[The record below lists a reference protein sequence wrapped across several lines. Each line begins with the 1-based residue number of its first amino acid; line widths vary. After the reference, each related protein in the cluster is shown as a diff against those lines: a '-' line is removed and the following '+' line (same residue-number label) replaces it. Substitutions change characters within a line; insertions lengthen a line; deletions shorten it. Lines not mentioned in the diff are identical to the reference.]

1 MGALGTI
8 TNEFKILEKGIAD
21 AEKAVKSFGKEMQNA
36 LSGNF
41 GNNPALHRIVT
52 QTNFTGGVG
61 KLFDQVK
68 KNKVKAYSGNPM
80 GEDVA
85 NELTGQLRHMAGL
98 WRGNRKGGNA
108 NIQKM
113 LASPM
118 ERIMEMLNTL
128 GVSSESMLKDL
139 SSVKPIK
146 FSTTEMKDAEEN
158 IKKYIE
164 GISRHLTGMESVFG
178 SIEKK
183 AGQEFK
189 TAKHQKGASKK
200 QSTTHKKSYVGGSDL
215 RIDSEKYARSEKYR
229 DLADQFISLSNRK
242 AGNYGRMADAALIN
256 ATLKGNKIFSGVG
269 ADYRGFWTE
278 IKQGFKNGIND
289 GMKNF
294 DLGQLFSD
302 TIKKGG
308 KFRRQN
314 KVLNKL
320 GYDSD
325 NLFETSA
332 VLKSKTFKDFAKD
345 KIKELGWQGQ
355 NVTYRD
361 ILNATTKHEKWQLR
375 QQLRVKDEID
385 FSSMSKTDKAKI
397 FAGLANND
405 KAKSMMGGM
414 KMGGVFLTAAAGVA
428 KLAEAA
434 VNLGKEC
441 IVAFE
446 GVEQLKTQLGVV
458 FGSNIQS
465 DKMFADIEAYA
476 KKSPFGVE
484 NMTQQAVLLK
494 QSGVYASDLMNT
506 LKRLGDISSGNNE
519 KMKSVSQVYARVM
532 SSQTVTAR
540 DMRQLSTAGVPSY
553 NALAD
558 SMGVDRGQIRSKL
571 QAGQVSYTDFQKM
584 IEKLTSEGGM
594 FYGATEIGAKTLAAR
609 KQNLRD
615 AQQMA
620 KANVGEYLLRQFNPL
635 QLISPVATL
644 LGLGANKTGTVEDGW
659 YSQVLGWLEKI
670 NGTIERSAEYANK
683 RMDTEVPEK
692 LKAEYEKQMA
702 IANDPKKS
710 ALDRAVAADEAKKL
724 ADRWGAAVE
733 KSISSGDW
741 LYNQATTDDKK
752 YLEQMEKAY
761 GMHFGSMQELWDQAD
776 FADFVLSKNS
786 YTDEYGYLAFEKD
799 LSTLL
804 EEFKEKNPNTKAQAM
819 TEEQLNAVKNGHFYQ
834 GEGFDK
840 NNEAFNLVKYRIDHY
855 FTEIVNA
862 TQRGCDEMD
871 AQINNV
877 KDTFDKFGNVNFG
890 KQGLDGYGAQHL
902 MSSALDDYH
911 NNSPVWQMAWKDQKA
926 YWDDQA
932 KKEIDTYSA
941 KTKTKDEKGNVKFD
955 FSGLDIEEMVRAQ
968 EVLTSSS
975 EKIQLLA
982 DPAHATDIT
991 GHLTGTAAEDKNAF
1005 LENLKELAK
1014 VAENSGGK
1022 DVFGPNFMN
1031 GMEELT
1037 KLLGKDDFGDHAVE
1051 NVKEVVRLLNEDLI
1065 GNIKAKLAGLTWE
1078 DNPEQKAKLEAML
1091 KAIEQSTNI
1100 KTHNDDTS
1108 GINARKQASL
1118 RSHVISQITGV
1129 SAERVDNTWQKN
1141 GQNASM
1147 NAYLNNFSQR
1157 QTFAQL
1163 GKALMQNGAELKD
1176 VARAMQE
1183 GKNGQKYG
1191 MYDWNKSTSSIEEQA
1206 AQKNIATQEAL
1217 ISAYQQ
1223 QIDALQELTVGSI
1236 ATRDQWDNLGSLSA
1250 QLGVAF
1256 ELSAKTLADGTV
1268 QFTDATIQ
1276 SAHKMM
1282 EELNLNKFVRQMDLI
1297 MNRAADREK
1306 DERRNAT
1313 VENKILKGEISGVGY
1328 VKGNQVGKF
1337 ANPITEQ
1344 IKEQINKD
1352 TTTLAADFA
1361 KNTKFTGEDA
1371 KKDAE
1376 KTAKALQKFAE
1387 ATGKP
1392 FDVKVVEDK
1401 TADKLRSSGPDVRAI
1416 QATASA
1422 KMWADY
1428 NKIEGKEGVTKPS
1441 FQAWGKQSIRL
1452 YGEDQSRWAKYFDDA
1467 ARQNGL
1473 RGNITTWADWN
1484 ANTKNYELK
1493 RLNGQNV
1500 SNYKA
1505 PVEPETKGAKS
1516 YKLAYDVAQL
1526 KPLLDLYKEK
1536 AAAGELPEGSEEII
1550 SILGNLINSMG
1561 ALTIAVDGNTR
1572 AQEENSALKETRDLN
1587 NKLLDY
1593 LGSHGVLGED
1603 TKDRLSKLAFSDMEA
1618 SNPMLNG
1625 INTPFQEML
1634 LELRGMDRNVN
1645 YSEYRDRLVKDMLK
1659 GDRAEF
1665 NEKGERTKNAK
1676 IDLQEEFTEGIKDYL
1691 TSSGPGRRDSKKL
1704 YKALNTDEGRE
1715 MLKNSEVITEE
1726 QRSKLMDNGFKG
1738 FVDELKELDTTK
1750 LNEILSIFDNIKGDV
1765 DDIGKNF
1772 QEVTEQ
1778 EESAEAKLKGL
1789 RNVIQDEIK
1798 EGAIKAMNTGF
1809 SKAGDLAYKLQN
1821 NLIEGAD
1828 ATMEMKKALAGV
1840 GAEML
1845 SNIGST
1851 MTDTGLKIAGG
1862 AAVKGSWGLVAA
1874 GLALAAAGGAASFGG
1889 GMLSAFASDN
1899 NKGDSSEAEDQLAR
1913 LEDLKDNLAELLKQ
1927 AKDDAIYYETN
1938 LRQKQAV
1945 AFNDAVSSTNVNDAI
1960 ITPSGVVNTA
1970 PDDYIMAMKDPTQL
1984 MGKGG
1989 GGTNVSFSIVN
2000 ESGTPMTVTRSETR
2014 EGSGGTEIVA
2024 FVNAIVQKSMND
2036 GEYDDVMA
2044 GMQVR
2049 QRGSQISS

>member
-8 TNEFKILEKGIAD
+8 TSEFKILEKGIAD

-52 QTNFTGGVG
+52 KTNFTGGVG

-68 KNKVKAYSGNPM
+68 KNKVKAYSGDPM

-85 NELTGQLRHMAGL
+85 NELMGQLRHMAGL

-189 TAKHQKGASKK
+189 TEKHQKGASKK

-325 NLFETSA
+325 NLFDTSA

-345 KIKELGWQGQ
+345 KIKELGWQGK

-385 FSSMSKTDKAKI
+385 FSSMSKTDKAKT

-414 KMGGVFLTAAAGVA
+414 KMGGAFLTAAACVA

-441 IVAFE
+441 IAAFE

-553 NALAD
+553 TALAD

-609 KQNLRD
+609 KQNLSD
-615 AQQMA
+615 ARQMA

-635 QLISPVATL
+635 QFISPVAAL
-644 LGLGANKTGTVEDGW
+644 LGLGANKTGAVEDGW
-659 YSQVLGWLEKI
+659 YSRVLGWLEKI

-683 RMDTEVPEK
+683 KMDTEVPEK

-733 KSISSGDW
+733 KSISAGDW

-761 GMHFGSMQELWDQAD
+761 GMHFSSMQELWDQAD

-786 YTDEYGYLAFEKD
+786 YTDEYGYLSFDKD

-804 EEFKEKNPNTKAQAM
+804 EEFKKKNPNTTAQAM

-902 MSSALDDYH
+902 MRSALDDYH

-991 GHLTGTAAEDKNAF
+991 GHLTGTAASDKNAF
-1005 LENLKELAK
+1005 LKNLEDLAK
-1014 VAENSGGK
+1014 VAEKSGGK
-1022 DVFGPNFMN
+1022 DVFGKDFMK
-1031 GMEELT
+1031 GMEDLT
-1037 KLLGKDDFGDHAVE
+1037 NLLSDETFGNEAVK

-1091 KAIEQSTNI
+1091 KAIEQSTNV
-1100 KTHNDDTS
+1100 KTHSDDTS

-1118 RSHVISQITGV
+1118 KSQVISQITGV
-1129 SAERVDNTWQKN
+1129 SAERV
-1141 GQNASM
+1141 QNSKESSVM

-1163 GKALMQNGAELKD
+1163 GKVLMQNGAELKD

-1282 EELNLNKFVRQMDLI
+1282 EELNMKKFNQQMDTIL
-1297 MNRAADREK
+1297 NRTID
-1306 DERRNAT
+1306 
-1313 VENKILKGEISGVGY
+1313 KIKGEQRDAGFKSMVLSGGIPTTSRIRADTVDTY
-1328 VKGNQVGKF
+1328 TQ
-1337 ANPITEQ
+1337 AMSAQTEELR
-1344 IKEQINKD
+1344 KTD
-1352 TTTLAADFA
+1352 
-1361 KNTKFTGEDA
+1361 KNTLVKSFMEIANNRVFDNEKEA
-1371 KKDAE
+1371 KLLGSE
-1376 KTAKALQKFAE
+1376 I
-1387 ATGKP
+1387 GKI
-1392 FDVKVVEDK
+1392 VGREIKVVQNK
-1401 TADKLRSSGPDVRAI
+1401 RSSGGNGYASFAEVDKKAKEMMNADFKNTGLNQEQFKNWALEGVQWGNGI
-1416 QATASA
+1416 QSRYNKYYALALRDSGYKNWPQISVDRNFDKSNTTASGTEFALATVNGQKESAYIKEAA
-1422 KMWADY
+1422 KDRVT
-1428 NKIEGKEGVTKPS
+1428 EGYGTESISKKEAEEAIDRLFSELDSGNLSEQLKDLLLELIGLKT
-1441 FQAWGKQSIRL
+1441 GGENLRTSID
-1452 YGEDQSRWAKYFDDA
+1452 E
-1467 ARQNGL
+1467 
-1473 RGNITTWADWN
+1473 
-1484 ANTKNYELK
+1484 NTKA
-1493 RLNGQNV
+1493 QD
-1500 SNYKA
+1500 KA
-1505 PVEPETKGAKS
+1505 SAQQEMATIND
-1516 YKLAYDVAQL
+1516 KLF
-1526 KPLLDLYKEK
+1526 EF
-1536 AAAGELPEGSEEII
+1536 
-1550 SILGNLINSMG
+1550 
-1561 ALTIAVDGNTR
+1561 
-1572 AQEENSALKETRDLN
+1572 
-1587 NKLLDY
+1587 
-1593 LGSHGVLGED
+1593 LGSKGVLGEEAK
-1603 TKDRLSKLAFSDMEA
+1603 TLENSKAFSEM
-1618 SNPMLNG
+1618 NPNNPLLHK
-1625 INTPFQEML
+1625 INNPFQDEL
-1634 LELRGMDRNVN
+1634 LEFNGMDRNID
-1645 YSEYRDRLVKDMLK
+1645 YKTYRRRRVGDMMDLSMSDKNGNGLLDEDETANKLK
-1659 GDRAEF
+1659 ADKQTHAAMR
-1665 NEKGERTKNAK
+1665 
-1676 IDLQEEFTEGIKDYL
+1676 DYL
-1691 TSSGPGRRDSKKL
+1691 TNGTGKRFAKEL
-1704 YKALNTDEGRE
+1704 YKNAPDK
-1715 MLKNSEVITEE
+1715 MK
-1726 QRSKLMDNGFKG
+1726 
-1738 FVDELKELDTTK
+1738 KELGS
-1750 LNEILSIFDNIKGDV
+1750 NYGE
-1765 DDIGKNF
+1765 F
-1772 QEVTEQ
+1772 QE
-1778 EESAEAKLKGL
+1778 KLKGMNDTEL
-1789 RNVIQDEIK
+1789 DDLFSRFK
-1798 EGAIKAMNTGF
+1798 GGGEGAFDGVKTSLEEVIAKMQEAGEYSAIFQYKLTQLGNSIKGEALKGAMNAINTGF
-1809 SKAGDLAYKLQN
+1809 TKAGDLAYKLQN

-1840 GAEML
+1840 AATML
-1845 SNIGST
+1845 ENIGAS
-1851 MTDTGLKIAGG
+1851 MTETGLSIAAG
-1862 AAVKGSWGLVAA
+1862 AAKTGNWSMVAA

-1899 NKGDSSEAEDQLAR
+1899 NKGDSDEAEDQLAR

-1945 AFNDAVSSTNVNDAI
+1945 AFNDAVSSTSVNDAI
-1960 ITPSGVVNTA
+1960 ITPNGVVNTA
-1970 PDDYIMAMKDPTQL
+1970 PDDYIMAMKDPTHL

-1989 GGTNVSFSIVN
+1989 GATNVSFSIVN
-2000 ESGTPMTVTRSETR
+2000 ESGTPMTVTGSETR
-2014 EGSGGTEIVA
+2014 QNGDTTEITA
-2024 FVNAIVQKSMND
+2024 IVNAIVQKSMND

-2044 GMQVR
+2044 GMQLR

>member
-8 TNEFKILEKGIAD
+8 TSEFKVLEKGIAD

-52 QTNFTGGVG
+52 KTNFTGGVG

-68 KNKVKAYSGNPM
+68 KNKVKAYSGDPM

-553 NALAD
+553 TALAD

-615 AQQMA
+615 AHQMA
-620 KANVGEYLLRQFNPL
+620 KANVGEYLLRNFNPV
-635 QLISPVATL
+635 QLISPVAAL

-702 IANDPKKS
+702 IANDSKKS

-761 GMHFGSMQELWDQAD
+761 GMHFSSMQEIWDQAD
-776 FADFVLSKNS
+776 FADFVLAKNS

-804 EEFKEKNPNTKAQAM
+804 EEFKKKNPDTKAQAM

-834 GEGFDK
+834 AEGFDK

-902 MSSALDDYH
+902 MRSALDDYH
-911 NNSPVWQMAWKDQKA
+911 NNSPVWQMSWKDQKA

-1065 GNIKAKLAGLTWE
+1065 GNIKAKLVGLTWE

-1118 RSHVISQITGV
+1118 RAHVLSNVTGV
-1129 SAERVDNTWQKN
+1129 SAERVANSKE
-1141 GQNASM
+1141 SSVM

-1163 GKALMQNGAELKD
+1163 GKVLMQNGAELKD

-1206 AQKNIATQEAL
+1206 AQKNVATQEAL

-1282 EELNLNKFVRQMDLI
+1282 EELDFKKFNQQM
-1297 MNRAADREK
+1297 
-1306 DERRNAT
+1306 
-1313 VENKILKGEISGVGY
+1313 
-1328 VKGNQVGKF
+1328 
-1337 ANPITEQ
+1337 
-1344 IKEQINKD
+1344 
-1352 TTTLAADFA
+1352 TT
-1361 KNTKFTGEDA
+1361 
-1371 KKDAE
+1371 
-1376 KTAKALQKFAE
+1376 
-1387 ATGKP
+1387 
-1392 FDVKVVEDK
+1392 
-1401 TADKLRSSGPDVRAI
+1401 I
-1416 QATASA
+1416 I
-1422 KMWADY
+1422 
-1428 NKIEGKEGVTKPS
+1428 NKIEDQQHKEEGEAKIGSAVLEGKVSTSYVSSKNYGIIKQGLAQQVDVIKNEKDSTLKAGLNKSSFAGKEEAEEYVRTVNKKMRELGLDEIKVNVNTEKTTKGVATQSLVKEIDNLANKKLKDEYKATHPNDKNMGG
-1441 FQAWGKQSIRL
+1441 FYNWAKEEQYYKGWGNKSRYEMAYKDAVVEKGLGGSKFNTGYSGGEFYLNRLQGKNVKDLPKQS
-1452 YGEDQSRWAKYFDDA
+1452 GT
-1467 ARQNGL
+1467 G
-1473 RGNITTWADWN
+1473 
-1484 ANTKNYELK
+1484 
-1493 RLNGQNV
+1493 
-1500 SNYKA
+1500 
-1505 PVEPETKGAKS
+1505 ETKTTYSVQLNPK
-1516 YKLAYDVAQL
+1516 DVDKIVNSVKEDLTSGNVTDADVELVASLGGVRDKMGVLIDSIDKNTAAQ
-1526 KPLLDLYKEK
+1526 DH
-1536 AAAGELPEGSEEII
+1536 
-1550 SILGNLINSMG
+1550 
-1561 ALTIAVDGNTR
+1561 
-1572 AQEENSALKETRDLN
+1572 ENSLKEMEDIRG
-1587 NKLLDY
+1587 KMLDY
-1593 LGSHGVLGED
+1593 LGSHGLLGGTEEERERNKALRNDKAFADMD
-1603 TKDRLSKLAFSDMEA
+1603 T
-1618 SNPMLNG
+1618 SNPLINK
-1625 INTPFQEML
+1625 INTPHQDRL
-1634 LELRGMDRNVN
+1634 LELAGLSRNVDYDEFRKRRVN
-1645 YSEYRDRLVKDMLK
+1645 KIVNFGTDDKGKEKYLGLKD
-1659 GDRAEF
+1659 DA
-1665 NEKGERTKNAK
+1665 AV
-1676 IDLQEEFTEGIKDYL
+1676 EEMRHYL
-1691 TSSGPGRRDSKKL
+1691 TDTSSSKYVKKL
-1704 YKALNTDEGRE
+1704 KKVWNKDTGNEGVE
-1715 MLKNSEVITEE
+1715 
-1726 QRSKLMDNGFKG
+1726 
-1738 FVDELKELDTTK
+1738 
-1750 LNEILSIFDNIKGDV
+1750 
-1765 DDIGKNF
+1765 
-1772 QEVTEQ
+1772 
-1778 EESAEAKLKGL
+1778 KLKGQL
-1789 RNVIQDEIK
+1789 KESGFDPFAKDALGEMDTSQLQTMLELFDQMGISVRELAAGGQEWDETLMDASLQLEELSQGIK
-1798 EGAIKAMNTGF
+1798 NTAMDGLVKGLNTGF

-1845 SNIGST
+1845 NNIGAA
-1851 MTDTGLKIAGG
+1851 MTETGLKIAGG
-1862 AAVKGSWGLVAA
+1862 AAAQAGGPNWSLVAA

-1899 NKGDSSEAEDQLAR
+1899 NKGNSDEAEDQLAR

-1989 GGTNVSFSIVN
+1989 GGTNVNFSIVN

-2049 QRGSQISS
+2049 QKGSQISS

>member
-8 TNEFKILEKGIAD
+8 TSEFKILEKGIAD

-68 KNKVKAYSGNPM
+68 KNKVKAYSGNLM
-80 GEDVA
+80 GKDVE
-85 NELTGQLRHMAGL
+85 NELMGQLRHMMGL
-98 WRGNRKGGNA
+98 WGDRKGPET
-108 NIQKM
+108 NIQKI
-113 LASPM
+113 LRSPM
-118 ERIMEMLNTL
+118 ERIVKMLSTL
-128 GVSSESMLKDL
+128 GVSTDDMAKELK
-139 SSVKPIK
+139 SVKPIK
-146 FSTTEMKDAEEN
+146 FSSAEMKSAEEN

-164 GISRHLTGMESVFG
+164 GISRHLTGIEGVFG

-189 TAKHQKGASKK
+189 TAKPRQARP
-200 QSTTHKKSYVGGSDL
+200 HKKSFIGGSEL
-215 RIDSEKYARSEKYR
+215 RIDSEKYARSPNYKE
-229 DLADQFISLSNRK
+229 LADQLINLNNRK
-242 AGNYGRMADAALIN
+242 ANNYGKMGDAALIN
-256 ATLKGNKIFSGVG
+256 ATIRENKFFRGAG
-269 ADYRGFWTE
+269 ADYQGFWSE
-278 IKQGFKNGIND
+278 LKQGFKNGINS
-289 GMKNF
+289 GMKDF
-294 DLGQLFSD
+294 DFGQILSD

-308 KFRRQN
+308 KFRRQE
-314 KVLNKL
+314 KVIKKF

-325 NLFETSA
+325 NLLETSA
-332 VLKSKTFKDFAKD
+332 VLKSKVFKDFAKD
-345 KIKELGWQGQ
+345 KIKELGWEGR
-355 NVTYRD
+355 NVTNRD
-361 ILNATTKHEKWQLR
+361 ILNASSKNEKWQLR
-375 QQLRVKDEID
+375 QWLRVKDQVD
-385 FSSMSKTDKAKI
+385 FSSMSKRDKTKI
-397 FAGLANND
+397 LAGLTNNE
-405 KAKSMMGGM
+405 KASSMMGGM

-428 KLAEAA
+428 KLTEAA

-553 NALAD
+553 TALAD

-609 KQNLRD
+609 KQNLSD

-620 KANVGEYLLRQFNPL
+620 KANVGEYLLRTNPL
-635 QLISPVATL
+635 QLISPVAKL

-659 YSQVLGWLEKI
+659 YSQVLGWLERI

-683 RMDTEVPEK
+683 TMDTEVPEK

-710 ALDRAVAADEAKKL
+710 ELDRAIAADEAKKL

-761 GMHFGSMQELWDQAD
+761 GMHFSSMQELWDQAD

-804 EEFKEKNPNTKAQAM
+804 EEFKEKNPNTTAQAM

-834 GEGFDK
+834 AEGFDK
-840 NNEAFNLVKYRIDHY
+840 NNEAFNLIKYRIDHY

-991 GHLTGTAAEDKNAF
+991 GHLTGTAASDINSFLKN
-1005 LENLKELAK
+1005 LEELAQ
-1014 VAENSGGK
+1014 VAENSGGENL
-1022 DVFGPNFMN
+1022 FGEDFMK
-1031 GMEELT
+1031 GMEDLT
-1037 KLLGKDDFGDHAVE
+1037 NLLSDKTFGDHAVE

-1065 GNIKAKLAGLTWE
+1065 GNIKAQLVGLTWE

-1100 KTHNDDTS
+1100 KTHSDDTS

-1163 GKALMQNGAELKD
+1163 GKVLMQNGAELKD

-1206 AQKNIATQEAL
+1206 AQKNVATQEAL

-1282 EELNLNKFVRQMDLI
+1282 EELDFKKFNQQM
-1297 MNRAADREK
+1297 
-1306 DERRNAT
+1306 
-1313 VENKILKGEISGVGY
+1313 
-1328 VKGNQVGKF
+1328 
-1337 ANPITEQ
+1337 
-1344 IKEQINKD
+1344 
-1352 TTTLAADFA
+1352 TT
-1361 KNTKFTGEDA
+1361 
-1371 KKDAE
+1371 
-1376 KTAKALQKFAE
+1376 
-1387 ATGKP
+1387 
-1392 FDVKVVEDK
+1392 
-1401 TADKLRSSGPDVRAI
+1401 I
-1416 QATASA
+1416 I
-1422 KMWADY
+1422 
-1428 NKIEGKEGVTKPS
+1428 NKIEDQQHKEEGEAKIGSAVLEGKVSTSYVSSKNYGIIKQGLAEQVDKIKNEKDSTLKAGLNKSSFAGKEEAEEYVRTVNKKMKELGLKEIEVTIDTKKTTKGVATQSLVKEIDKLTNDRLTKEYDKYK
-1441 FQAWGKQSIRL
+1441 QGGGGKNF
-1452 YGEDQSRWAKYFDDA
+1452 Y
-1467 ARQNGL
+1467 
-1473 RGNITTWADWN
+1473 TWADE
-1484 ANTKNYELK
+1484 KQYYEGWGMKPRYEMAYKDTVAEKGLGGSTFGIGYSK
-1493 RLNGQNV
+1493 DGFYMSRLQGKEV
-1500 SNYKA
+1500 KSLPA
-1505 PVEPETKGAKS
+1505 WAETKDAKTTYS
-1516 YKLAYDVAQL
+1516 VQLDSKDVDKIVNSVKEDLTSGNVTDADVELVASLGGVRDKMGVLIDSIDKNTAAQ
-1526 KPLLDLYKEK
+1526 DH
-1536 AAAGELPEGSEEII
+1536 
-1550 SILGNLINSMG
+1550 
-1561 ALTIAVDGNTR
+1561 
-1572 AQEENSALKETRDLN
+1572 ENSLKEMEDIRG
-1587 NKLLDY
+1587 KMLDY
-1593 LGSHGVLGED
+1593 LGSHGLLGGTEEERERNKALRNDKAFADMD
-1603 TKDRLSKLAFSDMEA
+1603 T
-1618 SNPMLNG
+1618 SNPLINK
-1625 INTPFQEML
+1625 INTPHQDRL
-1634 LELRGMDRNVN
+1634 LELAGLSRNVDYDEFRKRRVN
-1645 YSEYRDRLVKDMLK
+1645 KIVNFGTDDKGKEKYLGLKDDAAVEEMRHYLTDTSSSKYVKKLKKAWNKDTGNEGVEKLKGQLKESGFDPFAKDAMGEMDTSQLQTMLELFDQMGISVRELAAGGQEWDETLMDAGLQLEELSQNIKSTAIDGMLK
-1659 GDRAEF
+1659 G
-1665 NEKGERTKNAK
+1665 
-1676 IDLQEEFTEGIKDYL
+1676 I
-1691 TSSGPGRRDSKKL
+1691 
-1704 YKALNTDEGRE
+1704 
-1715 MLKNSEVITEE
+1715 
-1726 QRSKLMDNGFKG
+1726 
-1738 FVDELKELDTTK
+1738 
-1750 LNEILSIFDNIKGDV
+1750 
-1765 DDIGKNF
+1765 
-1772 QEVTEQ
+1772 
-1778 EESAEAKLKGL
+1778 
-1789 RNVIQDEIK
+1789 
-1798 EGAIKAMNTGF
+1798 NTGF

-1845 SNIGST
+1845 NNIGAA
-1851 MTDTGLKIAGG
+1851 MTETGLKIAGG
-1862 AAVKGSWGLVAA
+1862 AAAQAGGPNWSLVAA

-1889 GMLSAFASDN
+1889 GMLSAFANDN
-1899 NKGDSSEAEDQLAR
+1899 NKGDSDEAEDQLAR

-1945 AFNDAVSSTNVNDAI
+1945 AFNDAVSSTSVNDAI